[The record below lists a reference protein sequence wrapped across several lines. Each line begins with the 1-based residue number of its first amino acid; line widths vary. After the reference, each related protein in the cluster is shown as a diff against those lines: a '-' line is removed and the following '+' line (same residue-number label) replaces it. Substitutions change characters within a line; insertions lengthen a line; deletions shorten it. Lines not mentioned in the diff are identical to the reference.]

1 MDELPPINM
10 SVALTTGSRAF
21 GAGPMVSRAEA
32 AAVTAGLR
40 RALEAS
46 IEPALEVSRM
56 GVSLSGADAVVDRTT

>member
-46 IEPALEVSRM
+46 IEPARE
-56 GVSLSGADAVVDRTT
+56 AVPYNNLTLPPNREG